1 MLSPP
6 ILRIVEYF
14 LFGVYCDDVKHHPV
28 IGKQSFRLRRRK
40 SEVSISPWD
49 NPVRKDALKDI
60 AAASM
65 RSPVGSLAVMLITL
79 TQHLLHVEGSHG

>member
-1 MLSPP
+1 MMSS
-6 ILRIVEYF
+6 I
-14 LFGVYCDDVKHHPV
+14 HPV

-65 RSPVGSLAVMLITL
+65 RSPVGSLMVVLITL
-79 TQHLLHVEGSHG
+79 TQHLLRVEESQV